1 MKKENGIIP
10 ACLAWGAS
18 FGLGPEGVYYN
29 FSNGYGLIYSLNMEK
44 DMNNEESN

>member
-1 MKKENGIIP
+1 MTKENGIIP
-10 ACLAWGAS
+10 ACLEWGAS

-29 FSNGYGLIYSLNMEK
+29 FSNGYGLIYSLNIEK